1 MDYYK
6 LKVLNNKKKIMIIIV
21 LLLLVG
27 ILAYYWF
34 NDSDEDVLVNNTLGA
49 ALEKE
54 ESITRDIIV
63 DIKGYVEKPG
73 VYSFSDKDNARINDL
88 IIKAGGLKKDADTSM
103 INLSKKLEDEMTIV
117 IYSKNEITNYIK
129 TQDELKKKL
138 ELCESKIK
146 NNACIEEKVEE
157 KVSNKKINLNSASLS
172 ELMELSGIGES
183 KAKAII
189 EYRKK
194 SKFKTIED
202 IMKVDGIGE
211 SLFNSIKESI
221 TV

>member
-1 MDYYK
+1 
-6 LKVLNNKKKIMIIIV
+6 MIIIV

-146 NNACIEEKVEE
+146 NNACIEEKV
-157 KVSNKKINLNSASLS
+157 SNKKINLNSASLS

-202 IMKVDGIGE
+202 IMKVEGIGE